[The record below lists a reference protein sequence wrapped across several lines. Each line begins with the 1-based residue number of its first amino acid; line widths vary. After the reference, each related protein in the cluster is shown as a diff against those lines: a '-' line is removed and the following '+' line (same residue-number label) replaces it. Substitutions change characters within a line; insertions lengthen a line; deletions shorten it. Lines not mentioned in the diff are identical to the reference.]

1 MLKNVNA
8 LAIVILKH
16 LHRIQATMEASEL
29 HQDTFNDVNYAVPI
43 SFVCIYCSKWCPTR
57 VITILSVLFQC

>member
-29 HQDTFNDVNYAVPI
+29 HQDTLNDGNHVVLNV
-43 SFVCIYCSKWCPTR
+43 FVSII
-57 VITILSVLFQC
+57 VLSGVLHM